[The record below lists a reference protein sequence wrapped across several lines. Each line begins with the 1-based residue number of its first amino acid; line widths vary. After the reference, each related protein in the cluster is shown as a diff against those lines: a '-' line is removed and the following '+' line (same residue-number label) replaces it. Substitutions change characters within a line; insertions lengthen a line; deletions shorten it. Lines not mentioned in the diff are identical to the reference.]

1 MASCGSDFHG
11 PGESYIDLGRLAP
24 TPQGLDARLGSLLI
38 MARYLS
44 IHPEDPQPRLLA
56 QAAEVLR
63 DGGVSPCPTDSCY
76 ALGCGLGDKDA
87 VERIRRIR
95 GVDDRHHLTL
105 MCRDL
110 SEIAQFARVDN
121 AQYRLLK
128 ATTPG
133 SYTFILEGTKE
144 LPRRVLHPKR
154 KTIGLRVPDHKVA
167 LALLEELGEPLLTST
182 LMLPGDEEPLTEG
195 WEIQDRLDDHI
206 DLILDGG
213 YCGTEPTT
221 VDRSD
226 QLPPDTR
233 ARRARFARSVRSGVG
248 TAWIF
253 HH

>member
-1 MASCGSDFHG
+1 
-11 PGESYIDLGRLAP
+11 
-24 TPQGLDARLGSLLI
+24 

-44 IHPEDPQPRLLA
+44 IHPEDPQPRMLA
-56 QAAEVLR
+56 QAAEILR
-63 DGGVSPCPTDSCY
+63 DGGVIAVPTDSCY

-167 LALLEELGEPLLTST
+167 LALLAELGEPLLTST
-182 LMLPGDEEPLTEG
+182 LMLPGDESPLTEG
-195 WEIQDRLDDHI
+195 WEIQDRLDDLI
-206 DLILDGG
+206 ELILDGG

-221 VDRSD
+221 VVD
-226 QLPPDTR
+226 LTNWPPELVR
-233 ARRARFARSVRSGVG
+233 AGRGSLEPFG
-248 TAWIF
+248 F
-253 HH
+253 E

>member
-1 MASCGSDFHG
+1 
-11 PGESYIDLGRLAP
+11 
-24 TPQGLDARLGSLLI
+24 

-44 IHPEDPQPRLLA
+44 IHPDDPQPRILA
-56 QAAEVLR
+56 QAAAVLR
-63 DGGVSPCPTDSCY
+63 EGGLLAIPTDSCY
-76 ALGCGLGDKDA
+76 ALGCCLGDKDA

-95 GVDDRHHLTL
+95 AVDDRHHLTL

-110 SEIAQFARVDN
+110 SQIAQFARVDN

-154 KTIGLRVPDHKVA
+154 KTIGLRVPAHTGV

-182 LMLPGDEEPLTEG
+182 LMLPGDEAPLTEG
-195 WEIQDRLDDHI
+195 WEIQDRLDDH
-206 DLILDGG
+206 LELMLDGG

-221 VDRSD
+221 VIDLTS
-226 QLPPDTR
+226 LPPTLVR
-233 ARRARFARSVRSGVG
+233 AGRGPLEPFGLE
-248 TAWIF
+248 
-253 HH
+253 